1 MKKRSRFRHLTA
13 QHRDRLHALYGHGH
27 TQRDIA
33 KVLGVSPS
41 AISRELR
48 RYDKKTWRY
57 SAEVAQRHAEEKRSH
72 SKRPGMKIADDPQ
85 LRAFIVTHMKRL
97 RSPDEIAGRMK
108 RDGITP
114 RVGTAAIYKWLYSPD
129 GAPYCKYLCTRRVRK
144 KRQGR
149 LTKRVTIPHRIS
161 LHDRPE
167 SVGLVHAEGD
177 LFVSPMKSGSTVC
190 GLLVV
195 TKEEKLLAGCI
206 IPSKAT
212 PSIVPAM
219 RRAVHRIN
227 ADTCTLDN
235 GIENIHHQEFGVAT
249 YFCDPGTPTQKPDVE
264 GSIGLIRRWFIPKG
278 TNLSL
283 LTDATYQSQLH
294 YFNLKYR
301 KSLGYRSAYEVALER
316 GIIARVPRGSVLLA
330 VAFR

>member
-144 KRQGR
+144 KRQSR
-149 LTKRVTIPHRIS
+149 LGKKILIPDRIS
-161 LHDRPE
+161 LEELPDT
-167 SVGLVHAEGD
+167 VGLVHTEGD
-177 LFVSPMKSGSTVC
+177 LFVSPLRSHSTTC

-195 TKEEKLLAGCI
+195 EKESLLFTGSLIPDKKKTSI
-206 IPSKAT
+206 I
-212 PSIVPAM
+212 PAM
-219 RRAVHRIN
+219 RTATKH

-235 GIENIHHQEFGVAT
+235 GIENIHHKQFGVAS

-264 GSIGLIRRWFIPKG
+264 GSIGLIRRWFLPKG
-278 TNLSL
+278 MNLSL
-283 LTDATYQSQLH
+283 LTNATYQSQLH